1 MMTEALQLHPFELL
15 LRISPIAAIQS
26 LVFAW
31 VNGEHTILLDFINNG
46 QSSHLAL
53 QLFLANGM
61 LAFAQNVSSFHTNKY
76 AGALTLIMC
85 TNLKQLCT
93 IMLAVKLFETPITKA
108 QTFGIFSVL
117 VASMFYSWRTVKDA
131 RNEDKEKNTIHN
143 LLLEEK
149 GTRGLSD

>member
-31 VNGEHTILLDFINNG
+31 VNGEHTILLDLINNG
-46 QSSHLAL
+46 PSSHLPFE
-53 QLFLANGM
+53 LFLANGM

-93 IMLAVKLFETPITKA
+93 IMLAVKVFETPITET
-108 QTFGIFSVL
+108 QILGILSVL
-117 VASMFYSWRTVKDA
+117 AASMFYSWRTVEDA
-131 RNEDKEKNTIHN
+131 RKEDKEKSAIHN